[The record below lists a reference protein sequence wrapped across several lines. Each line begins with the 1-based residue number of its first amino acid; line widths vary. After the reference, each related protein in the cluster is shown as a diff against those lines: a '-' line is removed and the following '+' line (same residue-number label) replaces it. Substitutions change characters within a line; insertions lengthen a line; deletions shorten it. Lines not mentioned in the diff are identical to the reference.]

1 MDTTPSR
8 RQLRFHLSQRAVLAL
23 VLALLVLVAITALW
37 HLRSTTEVAAATSSD
52 GKETNSASAVIAPA
66 DAAEHAND
74 IPADTPNTGRDSD
87 DLIVYVTGA
96 VNEPGLYHV
105 SAGSR
110 VSDAIS
116 AAGNF
121 TDAADITALNLAR
134 IVADGE
140 HLHVTTPGEPPKT
153 LAADTAQATNG
164 PINLNTAD
172 ATALETLPGIG
183 PALAQR
189 IITHRQTHGDFT
201 SVEQLLEVS
210 GIGPAILANIGELV
224 VAP

>member
-23 VLALLVLVAITALW
+23 AAALVVLVGITSLW
-37 HLRSTTEVAAATSSD
+37 HLRSTTEVAAATSTDST
-52 GKETNSASAVIAPA
+52 ETNSAVVAPA
-66 DAAEHAND
+66 DAAAPPSDAPTQPANTD
-74 IPADTPNTGRDSD
+74 GGSD

-153 LAADTAQATNG
+153 EALDTGQDASG

-183 PALAQR
+183 PALAKR
-189 IITHRQTHGDFT
+189 IITHREAHGDFT
-201 SVEQLLEVS
+201 SVDQLVEVS
-210 GIGPAILANIGELV
+210 GIGPAIMANIRELV